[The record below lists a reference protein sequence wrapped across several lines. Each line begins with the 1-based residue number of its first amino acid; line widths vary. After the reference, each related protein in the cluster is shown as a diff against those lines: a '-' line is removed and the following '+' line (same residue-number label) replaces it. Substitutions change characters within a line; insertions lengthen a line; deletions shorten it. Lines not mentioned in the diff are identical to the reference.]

1 MKKLIGLTMVGLVM
15 VAGCAAKN
23 DVSVSSDEVEDDV
36 EVVELDY
43 SKYKFDRP
51 GFVTKVVDN
60 RLWVFRENDPELAKF
75 IKDGELAKH
84 VVLPSS
90 GPKKVTLKSPNR
102 ETIDAYL
109 AAYGDLD
116 EVEVDW
122 SKYNFSK
129 PGFVTKIV
137 EGRLWVFK
145 EGDKDLKNFEKD
157 GELAKHVTIPGGG
170 PYGITIKAPNKE
182 TINQYM
188 SAK

>member
-1 MKKLIGLTMVGLVM
+1 MKKLIGLTLAGLIMTV
-15 VAGCAAKN
+15 GCAAKN
-23 DVSVSSDEVEDDV
+23 DVAHVDMDDTED

-43 SKYKFDRP
+43 SKYKFERP

-60 RLWVFRENDPELAKF
+60 RLWVFKENDPELVKF
-75 IKDGELAKH
+75 VKDGELAKH

-90 GPKKVTLKSPNR
+90 GPKRVTIKAPNR

-129 PGFVTKIV
+129 PGFVTKVV

-145 EGDKDLKNFEKD
+145 AGDKNLAAFEKD
-157 GELAKHVTIPGGG
+157 GELAKHVIVPAGG
-170 PYGITIKAPNKE
+170 PHGITVKAPDKQ
-182 TINQYM
+182 TIDEYM